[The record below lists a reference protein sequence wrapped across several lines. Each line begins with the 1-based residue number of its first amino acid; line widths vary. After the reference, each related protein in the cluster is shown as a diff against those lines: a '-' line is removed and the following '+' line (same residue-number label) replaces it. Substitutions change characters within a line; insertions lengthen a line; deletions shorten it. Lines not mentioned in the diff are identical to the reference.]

1 MSKSFIPTGSFRV
14 SGFVRTNTPY
24 KQRTTLSEKREAVG
38 RRLQEES
45 GLLNML
51 PPLPNDTVL
60 SSEPL
65 RINRFNSE
73 SDNNNSVDVVVNS
86 SIDDEVNDVEYG
98 EERIGTPLSTI
109 INAIFGEGV
118 ASPNEYFGY
127 DFPDPIDVEYELEED
142 DEKEGEESV

>member
-1 MSKSFIPTGSFRV
+1 MSKSFIPKGSFRV
-14 SGFVRTNTPY
+14 NGFVRTNTPY
-24 KQRTTLSEKREAVG
+24 KQRTTLTEKREAVG
-38 RRLQEES
+38 KRIQEES

-51 PPLPNDTVL
+51 PPLPKDTVL
-60 SSEPL
+60 SSKPL

-73 SDNNNSVDVVVNS
+73 SDNNNSVDVVVNNS
-86 SIDDEVNDVEYG
+86 VDDEVNDVEYG

-109 INAIFGEGV
+109 INAIFGDGV

-127 DFPDPIDVEYELEED
+127 DFPDPIDVEYEIEEN